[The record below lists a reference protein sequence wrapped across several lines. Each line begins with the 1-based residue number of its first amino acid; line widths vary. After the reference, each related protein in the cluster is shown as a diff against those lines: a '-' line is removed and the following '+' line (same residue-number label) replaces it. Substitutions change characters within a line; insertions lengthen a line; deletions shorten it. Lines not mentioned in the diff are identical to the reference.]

1 MTFEQMILV
10 IYICVLAFIS
20 FFTFFIYGIDKSKAK
35 KGKNRIKESTLLGLS
50 AFGGGLGAL
59 IGRLVFYHKTDKLYF
74 SLTIYLSILVE
85 VITVGVIAYI
95 AFKGVSL

>member
-1 MTFEQMILV
+1 MTFEQMILI

-20 FFTFFIYGIDKSKAK
+20 LITFFMYGIDKNRAL
-35 KGKNRIKESTLLGLS
+35 KGKNRIKESTLLGFS
-50 AFGGGLGAL
+50 AFGGAVGAL
-59 IGRLVFYHKTDKLYF
+59 IGRILFHHKTDKFYF

-85 VITVGVIAYI
+85 VITVGIILFI